1 MAETSFLTNKAK
13 PKIIAKLKIIRTNIN
28 NIKEEDGKP
37 FPNFKKV
44 LHSWK
49 ELITQIQDIEGVTT
63 RIIQE
68 EQIKKVNNQI
78 TINNGQRVQGEQQ
91 WESKWRDMTRQI
103 NDNKNNI
110 LRSTRTTIGPSRQE
124 EQTEEG
130 EEEEE
135 GQMDETVTGYFQTIL
150 EKLKTKKQQYS
161 EFCSQWRLDC
171 RAIAVT
177 SLVMIA
183 IGSITM
189 IATIT
194 LTATTYDL
202 NRRVNRN
209 SFRLDR
215 LYEYMDLRS
224 TRREQEEDNSDWKER
239 ITIPNKT
246 FDDFAPNP
254 TRNRAQMIQNYDN
267 LNKKNERDNG
277 SSGETRY

>member
-1 MAETSFLTNKAK
+1 VKIYTYANNPDYRQDQKDAKLIIRPEEARIRLQDIEKELTENNFKTNEAK
-13 PKIIAKLKIIRTNIN
+13 PKIIAKLEIIKTIIN
-28 NIKEEDGKP
+28 NIKEEDKKP
-37 FPNFKKV
+37 FPNFKRAIQD
-44 LHSWK
+44 WK
-49 ELITQIQDIEGVTT
+49 ELTTQIQDIEGVAT

-78 TINNGQRVQGEQQ
+78 TINNGQRVHGEQQ

-110 LRSTRTTIGPSRQE
+110 LRPTRTTRGPSRQE

-135 GQMDETVTGYFQTIL
+135 GQMDETVTGYFQTIM
-150 EKLKTKKQQYS
+150 EKLKTKQQQYS

-209 SFRLDR
+209 SFRPK
-215 LYEYMDLRS
+215 
-224 TRREQEEDNSDWKER
+224 Q
-239 ITIPNKT
+239 
-246 FDDFAPNP
+246 
-254 TRNRAQMIQNYDN
+254 
-267 LNKKNERDNG
+267 
-277 SSGETRY
+277 